1 MLDKLFGWGKKKES
15 FSPAISFGRYS
26 DNNKTVAKVD
36 SWTQA
41 DNLFKEKRYRE
52 SIDNFFFYL
61 RDDQTQ
67 NVVIE
72 PQDGGFRF
80 SLYQGSKMVRGFC
93 DSERLVAE
101 VTLARMEQASVP
113 VMRRLLEQN
122 FILYY
127 SRYALD
133 GDRLCMK
140 MDTPVTTASPNKL
153 YYGLKELATRAD
165 KQDDLLVQDF
175 NALQV
180 LDTEHVEEIPL
191 AEKEVK
197 YTWMMRWIKE
207 TVDLVESLDTEKF
220 SGGIAYFLLC
230 LIYRIDYLVCPEGKM
245 LHELELIN
253 GMYYTREEKPV
264 LEKNRNMLE
273 AFKKLMEKSRE
284 EVFPHLFRSRSTF
297 AIVAPQVAKTI
308 SDAIYN
314 ANQNMIWY
322 RDNNHP
328 HMARQITEYGLSFC
342 QFSYSLPRPM
352 TELYHLFMM
361 VNYADYFIALGF
373 SDPYYDSATNKFSSE
388 AIIERINQIISNWV
402 TKYPKLAI
410 KTDNLK
416 FDNMVNFNQ
425 SLSAEMEYLNFD
437 VK

>member
-15 FSPAISFGRYS
+15 VSPAISFGRYS
-26 DNNKTVAKVD
+26 DNNKTVAKVEC
-36 SWTQA
+36 WKQA
-41 DNLFKEKRYRE
+41 EELFKEKRYQE
-52 SIDNFFFYL
+52 AIQVFFNYL
-61 RDDQTQ
+61 SDDKVQ
-67 NVVIE
+67 NVIVE
-72 PQDGGFRF
+72 PQNGACQFRI
-80 SLYQGSKMVRGFC
+80 YQGSKMVRGYF
-93 DSERLVAE
+93 DNEKLVAE
-101 VTLARMEQASVP
+101 VTLARMQQASVP

-122 FILYY
+122 FNLYY

-133 GDRLCMK
+133 GERLCMK

-153 YYGLKELATRAD
+153 YYGLKELATKAD

-180 LDTEHVEEIPL
+180 TDTEHVEEIPL

-207 TVDLVESLDTEKF
+207 TVDLVESLDPDKF

-230 LIYRIDYLVCPEGKM
+230 LIYRIDYLVGPEGKM

-253 GMYYTREEKPV
+253 GMYYTREERPV
-264 LEKNRNMLE
+264 LEKNKNMLE
-273 AFKKLMEKSRE
+273 AFKKLMEKTRE

-328 HMARQITEYGLSFC
+328 QMARQITEYGLSFC

-361 VNYADYFIALGF
+361 VNYADYFVALGF
-373 SDPYYDSATNKFSSE
+373 TDPYYDSATNKFSGE
-388 AIIERINQIISNWV
+388 AIIGKINEIIRNWLP
-402 TKYPKLAI
+402 KYPKLAI

-416 FDNMVNFNQ
+416 FDNMVNFNH

-437 VK
+437 AK